1 MAEKQRTNSRLV
13 VPRMYDSDE
22 EDRAVQRERQAL
34 AATRVHLPGCP
45 NAPYQQ
51 NTLEHFL
58 SARNSPQQVGAS
70 TQPNSF
76 SALPMSPQQVEVT
89 VLPNRPSSTGTA
101 VVNAVATATQSKSVR
116 ASNKLS
122 HKALADVLMRERHDN
137 SEFRC
142 RQCDNQAK
150 CFIDTVCH
158 FFEAGRDKNIA
169 AERLDMARAAY
180 EFYIEQLDGLVKQHW
195 VMNRATCSKCG
206 LEREPRN

>member
-1 MAEKQRTNSRLV
+1 M
-13 VPRMYDSDE
+13 
-22 EDRAVQRERQAL
+22 
-34 AATRVHLPGCP
+34 
-45 NAPYQQ
+45 NAPLPKFTTACLLDDSPPHRLQTSNRL
-51 NTLEHFL
+51 NT
-58 SARNSPQQVGAS
+58 ARNSHQQVDSTQPVGASTQQVGAS
-70 TQPNSF
+70 THPTSTY
-76 SALPMSPQQVEVT
+76 ALKMSPHEVEFT
-89 VLPNRPSSTGTA
+89 LMPDRPSNTWTAAMPNRPSSRVTA

-169 AERLDMARAAY
+169 EERLDLARAAY